1 MIKQKRVGSL
11 CGDELGSVCR
21 GEVGS
26 IWGGEVGSHSKLF
39 PYGVER
45 IDQNQPW
52 PDTNGVYFMPRINDR
67 DPSDYSFG
75 QSDYP
80 THP

>member
-1 MIKQKRVGSL
+1 MINQKRVGSL

-39 PYGVER
+39 PPHALT
-45 IDQNQPW
+45 Q
-52 PDTNGVYFMPRINDR
+52 
-67 DPSDYSFG
+67 
-75 QSDYP
+75 
-80 THP
+80 